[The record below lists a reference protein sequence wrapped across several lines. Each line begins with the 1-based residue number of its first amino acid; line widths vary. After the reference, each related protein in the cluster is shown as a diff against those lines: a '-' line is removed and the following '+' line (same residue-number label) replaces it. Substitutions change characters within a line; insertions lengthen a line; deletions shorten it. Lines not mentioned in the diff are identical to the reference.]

1 MFRAS
6 SERQIS
12 VFLANRPGVVA
23 HVCTRLAERGI
34 NIRAMTVLDTV
45 DIGTMRMVVDNVE
58 AAKEALDGSG
68 AAYVEV
74 PVISIPIPNVEGGF
88 ARIARSLAGANINIE
103 YFYATASSGSDH
115 TLGIFR
121 VNDVEKALELEFNG
135 EVPSASKK
143 STP

>member
-1 MFRAS
+1 MPTATA
-6 SERQIS
+6 ETQLS

-23 HVCTRLAERGI
+23 HVCAALAERDI

-45 DIGTMRMVVDNVE
+45 DIGTMRMVVDDVDG
-58 AAKEALDGSG
+58 AKEALDGSG

-88 ARIARSLAGANINIE
+88 ARIARTLAGAHVNIE
-103 YFYATASSGSDH
+103 YFYATAAPDSKY

-121 VNDVEKALELEFNG
+121 VSDCEKALEIDFNG
-135 EVPSASKK
+135 KAADSPA
-143 STP
+143 